1 MSNRTG
7 NKSMATEARHYVS
20 IQRLTQS
27 SDGEGGFTSIW
38 TTVGTMW
45 ASVNPIRAIQQYQFK
60 SINVDATHHITTRGY
75 TDINE
80 KDRILF
86 KGRFLEVMTIE
97 NIQERDFELFL
108 TCKEVR

>member
-7 NKSMATEARHYVS
+7 TKSMATESRHYVS
-20 IQRLTQS
+20 VQRLTQS
-27 SDGEGGFTSIW
+27 SDGEGGFTSEWKTEDNI
-38 TTVGTMW
+38 W

-60 SINVDATHHITTRGY
+60 SINVDATHHVTTRGY

-86 KGRFLEVMTIE
+86 NERILEVLTIE
-97 NIQERDFELFL
+97 NIQERDFELFI

>member
-7 NKSMATEARHYVS
+7 TKSMATEARHYVS

-38 TTVGTMW
+38 ATVGNMW